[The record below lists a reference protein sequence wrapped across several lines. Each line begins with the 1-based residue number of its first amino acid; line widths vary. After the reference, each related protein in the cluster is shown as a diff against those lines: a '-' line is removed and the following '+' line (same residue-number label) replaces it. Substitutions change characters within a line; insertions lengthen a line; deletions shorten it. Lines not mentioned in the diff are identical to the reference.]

1 MGINLS
7 VRPSGGEG
15 GYADDG
21 RITSAPLRNEAI
33 SVLASQRSTHIIT
46 SEMLA
51 GAGHRDGLSTN
62 HYIYHLTN
70 FVPFIISKPNTPC
83 SSSSCTVRYNA
94 VSAKR

>member
-1 MGINLS
+1 MGIDLS
-7 VRPSGGEG
+7 ARPSGGEG

-51 GAGHRDGLSTN
+51 GAGAQGRVINKSL
-62 HYIYHLTN
+62 HLL
-70 FVPFIISKPNTPC
+70 FD
-83 SSSSCTVRYNA
+83 
-94 VSAKR
+94 